1 MLSSCTFHIEINT
14 ISAAAGMHL
23 ILKGK
28 IVMQVN
34 STMTIS
40 VGSKKFHHVALFRDE
55 LND

>member
-40 VGSKKFHHVALFRDE
+40 VGSKKFHHVALFQD
-55 LND
+55 